1 MNNTM
6 RKYLFLMFYC
16 ITLIAIGQNRYEY
29 RYWFDFD
36 REQCQTIVSDNGI
49 CEASIDVSDLSKSIH
64 SLHIQVK
71 DTTNVWT
78 APISKTFVNLGVV
91 DSSAMIFEY
100 WFDQDSS
107 SIKQTP
113 IADYIEIDVS
123 HLREGFHT
131 LSYQI
136 KDANN
141 LYMASQQSPFI
152 KVSQYIG
159 ENKLK
164 CVCYIDGKLLKT
176 ENVSTNNGI
185 INLNLDVATVNPGLH
200 NISVQLVS
208 SGGVATSFYS
218 AMFFMTPIGGNGV
231 KRYEYWINDD
241 VQNKVVSEVSPT
253 QETFKLVSLLEINE
267 YPIRSS
273 CFHFSVED
281 SIPIIYAKNDFNIL
295 FFDKNKNVLTET
307 KQYVDVNVK
316 EVVDTTKIET
326 ISTGNITMPR
336 PAENQIQWY
345 KFYAEEGEAISIKS
359 SHATTIQIFNPNGE
373 EVLSTSGYS
382 SISMN
387 DCFASMSGTY
397 YVAIHDVTAT
407 NCNYL
412 SIDFIHMDKYVLLN
426 CYPNQA
432 ANIGAFYF
440 DLHGN
445 GFQNLCSIELFK
457 DSLIIH
463 PDKYNSISNTK
474 AKGYFNFDEAIPIG
488 DYDLRLIYENDGAT
502 DTIISSSILTIN
514 NAIVGDID
522 ISIESD
528 YSMEFLFPIKIKIKN
543 TGNVSYWGI
552 PLNLAYDNIKEIE
565 NLYFDNFRILWDDI
579 LESYGYK
586 YSYIIQNIFDSGK
599 SGCLIPMVIPQIG
612 PYEEITLTV
621 KALTHS
627 GAHTKFN
634 LYVWSGEPWSS
645 WENSIMPFSNSTCRN
660 IADMYDMVGM
670 VDDIADYTGVSLPDG
685 ATSAAGIYL
694 GIGETIGSIHIG
706 LEHQRR
712 KAQRDAYG
720 DYFDEISGYLPNYQ
734 PIRHPAE
741 IANSVLDLI
750 SPFSNSFNEN
760 SYKPKSYSNS
770 NYEPTCPYPLPSPS
784 PIEILRP
791 HDPND
796 ILGYVAESGSHYI
809 GRDVEKVTYMI
820 EFENDSTIATAPAHR
835 ILLSDT
841 LDTNVFDVSSIVPLK
856 VQIGEKTYDFTSGNS
871 GNIATID
878 MRPDINAIA
887 QVSMTVDNNGV
898 LSWILESLDPMT
910 VEPTTEAMSGILPV
924 NDSMGSGMGFITFS
938 VNLNNGLEDGT
949 EVANMANIIFDANDP
964 ISTPYWIN
972 ETDYVNPVSHIDT
985 LEVVNDSIINI
996 KLAGIDER
1004 SGIWKYDLYYQ
1015 PGSGS
1020 DWFVL
1025 AEGLTESSYQ
1035 MQVYDDITYGFC
1047 VVATD
1052 MAGNKEVKTLEAEYT
1067 YLNGDIATGIETVTI
1082 DSLNRSDGI
1091 LYDLMGRRVTNPT
1104 SGIYILNG
1112 KKILI
1117 R

>member
-1 MNNTM
+1 M

-16 ITLIAIGQNRYEY
+16 IILTAIGQNRYEY
-29 RYWFDFD
+29 RYWFDCD
-36 REQCQTIVSDNGI
+36 GSKYQTFISDKSIWKTN
-49 CEASIDVSDLSKSIH
+49 IDVTHLSKTIH

-71 DTTNVWT
+71 DTSDIWT
-78 APISKTFVNLGVV
+78 PTFSKTFVNLGVV

-100 WFDQDSS
+100 WFDQDST
-107 SIKQTP
+107 SIKQTS
-113 IADYIEIDVS
+113 IADIIEIDVS
-123 HLREGFHT
+123 QLSDGLHT

-136 KDANN
+136 KDVNN
-141 LYMASQQSPFI
+141 LFIASQQSTFL
-152 KVSQYIG
+152 KVPQYIG
-159 ENKLK
+159 ENNLR
-164 CVCYIDGKLLKT
+164 CVYFIDGKLHSSKKI
-176 ENVSTNNGI
+176 SPNNGI
-185 INLNLDVATVNPGLH
+185 INLNLDVSIVKPGLH
-200 NISVQLVS
+200 NLTVQLITS
-208 SGGVATSFYS
+208 SGVATSPYS
-218 AMFFMTPIGGNGV
+218 AIFFMTPLGRNGV

-241 VQNKVVSEVSPT
+241 VQNKVISEVSPT
-253 QETFKLVSLLEINE
+253 QETFNLVSLLEINE

-281 SIPIIYAKNDFNIL
+281 SIPVIYAKNDFNIL
-295 FFDKNKNVLTET
+295 FFDNNNNILTET
-307 KQYVDVNVK
+307 KQYIDVNVK

-326 ISTGNITMPR
+326 IATGNIKMPR

-345 KFYAEEGEAISIKS
+345 KFSAEEGEAISIKS

-373 EVLSTSGYS
+373 EILSTSGYA
-382 SISMN
+382 SISTN

-397 YVAIHDVTAT
+397 YVAVHDVTAT

-426 CYPNQA
+426 CYPNQT
-432 ANIGAFYF
+432 ANIGIFYF
-440 DLHGN
+440 DLFGN
-445 GFQNLCSIELFK
+445 GFHNLSSIELFK

-474 AKGYFNFDEAIPIG
+474 VKGYFNFDEAIPIG
-488 DYDLRLIYENDGAT
+488 NYDLRLIYENDGFT

-522 ISIESD
+522 ISIESG
-528 YSMEFLFPIKIKIKN
+528 YSMEFLFPVKIKIKN

-552 PLNLAYDNIKEIE
+552 PLNLAYDNIEEIK

-586 YSYIIQNIFDSGK
+586 YSYIIQNIFDSGR

-621 KALTHS
+621 KALSYGDNSHR
-627 GAHTKFN
+627 KFN

-645 WENSIMPFSNSTCRN
+645 WENSIMPFSNSSCRN

-670 VDDIADYTGVSLPDG
+670 VDDIADYAGVPLPDG

-741 IANSVLDLI
+741 IANSVLGLI

-760 SYKPKSYSNS
+760 SYQPKSYY
-770 NYEPTCPYPLPSPS
+770 NYDPTCQNPTPSPN

-796 ILGYVAESGSHYI
+796 ILGYVAESGSYYI

-841 LDTNVFDVSSIVPLK
+841 LDTNVFDINSIVPLK
-856 VQIGEKTYDFTSGNS
+856 VQIGDKTYDFTSSN
-871 GNIATID
+871 NLNVATID

-887 QVSMTVDNNGV
+887 QVSMSVDKSGV

-924 NDSMGSGMGFITFS
+924 NDAAGSGMGFITFS
-938 VNLNNGLEDGT
+938 INLKKGIEDGT
-949 EVANMANIIFDANDP
+949 EVANMANIIFDTNDP

-972 ETDYVNPVSHIDT
+972 ETDYVNPVSRVDS
-985 LEVVNDSIINI
+985 LEIVNDSIINV
-996 KLAGIDER
+996 KLAGFDER

-1015 PGSGS
+1015 PGTES
-1020 DWFVL
+1020 DWFLL
-1025 AEGLTESSYQ
+1025 AEGLTEPTFQY
-1035 MQVYDDITYGFC
+1035 QVYEDVRYGFC
-1047 VVATD
+1047 AIATD
-1052 MAGNKEVKTLEAEYT
+1052 MAGNKEVKTLEAEYV
-1067 YLNGDIATGIETVTI
+1067 YLNGDITTSIETI
-1082 DSLNRSDGI
+1082 SFDNLNINDGV
-1091 LYDLMGRRVTNPT
+1091 LYDLLGRRVLNPT
-1104 SGIYILNG
+1104 PGIYIRNG

-1117 R
+1117 K